1 MWIVFCGQRNVLHH
15 ATPVYLTTH
24 CCAFKVDPSPYYDAC
39 VRDSCACDSG
49 GDCECFCTAVAAYAK
64 ACNEAGACVTWRT
77 PRICPLFCDYY
88 NPTGECEWHYKACG
102 AQCMKTCRN
111 PSGDCSSL
119 IPALEGCY
127 PNCPAAQPYFNEET
141 MKCVE
146 REQCGCYDYEGNQ
159 YTNGQNLPAQN
170 CETCTCTMTGVS
182 CSYDVNDCTC
192 LYNGKQHPYGATL
205 YNTTDGIGN
214 CIVAVCAANGTITRN
229 ISPCQVTTT
238 PVPTTTSPLTTTTV
252 HATTTLKPT
261 TVFHFTTSEPTSTW
275 SSTTME
281 MTPKITTSSS
291 LNPSTT
297 SSGSSTVTIPKPT
310 TVTTTTMV
318 TTTSGEVATLTTSE
332 TSTKEETTTETI
344 TSTKPPKV
352 VTTGMATT
360 TSNVTTKPPVTSI
373 ASITKTLPHL
383 TGTLWPLTSTT
394 QPSTTTESVFTGG
407 ILTTEPHSQ
416 ITNTITSGTFTHTTA
431 SSSTTENVEASTSTS
446 QPSTSI
452 TTTKAPKTTAEV
464 TTLTSTESSTQPPKI
479 ATAGSTTNATT
490 VNVETSTST

>member
-1 MWIVFCGQRNVLHH
+1 KQCSIINSDVFTACQNQ
-15 ATPVYLTTH
+15 
-24 CCAFKVDPSPYYDAC
+24 VDPSPYYDAC

-64 ACNEAGACVTWRT
+64 ACNEAGACVAWRT

-127 PNCPAAQPYFNEET
+127 PNCPVAQPYFNEKT

-146 REQCGCYDYEGNQ
+146 REQCGCFDYEGNQ
-159 YTNGQNLPAQN
+159 YTNGQNVPAPN
-170 CETCTCTMTGVS
+170 CKTCTCTMTGVS
-182 CSYDVNDCTC
+182 CSYDVNVCTC
-192 LYNGKQHPYGATL
+192 LHNGKQHRYGATL

-261 TVFHFTTSEPTSTW
+261 TVFHFTTSEPTSTSTW

-297 SSGSSTVTIPKPT
+297 TSGASTVTIPKPT

-318 TTTSGEVATLTTSE
+318 PLTSREVATLTTAE
-332 TSTKEETTTETI
+332 TSTKEEITTETI
-344 TSTKPPKV
+344 TSTKPPKE
-352 VTTGMATT
+352 VTTGPT
-360 TSNVTTKPPVTSI
+360 TSS
-373 ASITKTLPHL
+373 
-383 TGTLWPLTSTT
+383 
-394 QPSTTTESVFTGG
+394 
-407 ILTTEPHSQ
+407 
-416 ITNTITSGTFTHTTA
+416 
-431 SSSTTENVEASTSTS
+431 
-446 QPSTSI
+446 
-452 TTTKAPKTTAEV
+452 
-464 TTLTSTESSTQPPKI
+464 
-479 ATAGSTTNATT
+479 TT
-490 VNVETSTST
+490 VNVESSTSTSKP